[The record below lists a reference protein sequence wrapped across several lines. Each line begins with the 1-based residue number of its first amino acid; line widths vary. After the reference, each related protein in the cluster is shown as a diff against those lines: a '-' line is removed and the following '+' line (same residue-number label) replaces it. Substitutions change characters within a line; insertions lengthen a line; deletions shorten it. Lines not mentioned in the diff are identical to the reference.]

1 METIDLNIE
10 NYTLHDLYNLFH
22 ISNNVLT
29 EETMKQ
35 AKKMVLKTHPDKSKL
50 EPKYFLFF
58 SNAYKKLFAIYE
70 FQNKSIH
77 KKADTNDYDY
87 KEGNK
92 VLLDNVFKKNNK
104 LKDADQFN
112 KWFNQEF
119 EKHKVI
125 GQDDLDNGYGD
136 WIKSEQDMYTTNI
149 ASQSDMHVE
158 FEKQKKKI
166 QAISVYNGIS
176 DPFSSTLGGSLL
188 GQNNN
193 FSSGLFDQGL
203 NYQDL
208 KQAHLETIIPI
219 TQEDYQNVPKF
230 NSFQEYKTHRE
241 TQDIRPL
248 KEEEALQKI
257 RYNDKTMEEESA
269 NLAFYYAKQSEDALK
284 KHSLFWSNLQRIQ
297 NTK

>member
-1 METIDLNIE
+1 MDKIDLDID
-10 NYTLHDLYNLFH
+10 NYTLQDLYNLFH

-29 EETMKQ
+29 EEIMKN
-35 AKKMVLKTHPDKSKL
+35 AKKIVLKTHPDKSNL

-58 SNAYKKLFAIYE
+58 SNAYKKLFSVYE

-77 KKADTNDYDY
+77 KKADTNNYDY
-87 KEGNK
+87 KDDNK
-92 VLLDNVFKKNNK
+92 VILDNLFQKNNK
-104 LKDADQFN
+104 LKDANNFN

-119 EKHKVI
+119 EKHKII
-125 GQDDLDNGYGD
+125 GQDDLENGYGD
-136 WIKSEQDMYTTNI
+136 WIKSEEDMYKSNI
-149 ASQSDMHVE
+149 VSQSDMHIE

-166 QAISVYNGIS
+166 QSLSVYNGIS

-193 FSSGLFDQGL
+193 YSSGLFDQGL

-208 KQAHLETIIPI
+208 KQAHLETIIPV
-219 TQEDYQNVPKF
+219 TQEDYQNIPKF
-230 NSFQEYKTHRE
+230 SSVQEYKTHRE
-241 TQDIRPL
+241 SQNMTPL

-257 RYNDKTMEEESA
+257 RYNDKAMEEESA
-269 NLAFYYAKQSEDALK
+269 NLAFYYAKQAEDAQK
-284 KHSLFWSNLQRIQ
+284 QHSLFWSKLQRIQ